1 MTNTNT
7 APDHVTAMTHLD
19 REPTSFDSYK
29 DRYKTIR
36 MQRTDGVLELYFHSD
51 GGPLQW
57 SLLAHNEFEDAF
69 LEIGR
74 DRENDVVIMT
84 GTGDAFSGPAIEPGK
99 HPNRKIMTPE
109 TYDPIQWEGKHLLP
123 NLLSIEAPII
133 AAINGPAVR
142 HAEIPLVSDI
152 VLATEDTFFQDTAH
166 FPGGMV
172 PGDGM
177 HIVMPLLMGPTRA
190 SYFLLTGQKL
200 SVGQAKDIGLVNEV
214 LPRAD
219 LLARARELAAALMLQ
234 PRLVRRYSRTLLT
247 EDLRQRMHGLLGYGL
262 ALEGIARM
270 KG

>member
-1 MTNTNT
+1 MTST
-7 APDHVTAMTHLD
+7 ADHAAAMTHLE
-19 REPTSFDSYK
+19 RGSTSFDSYK

-36 MQRTDGVLELYFHSD
+36 MQRTDGVLELHFHSD

-57 SLLAHNEFEDAF
+57 SLLAHNEFEEAF

-74 DRENDVVIMT
+74 DRENDVIIMT
-84 GTGDAFSGPAIEPGK
+84 GTGDEFSGPAIAPGQ

-109 TYDPIQWEGKHLLP
+109 TYDPIQWEGKQLLP
-123 NLLSIEAPII
+123 NLLSIQAPII

-152 VLATEDTFFQDTAH
+152 VLAAEDTYFQDTAH

-177 HIVMPLLMGPTRA
+177 HIVMPLLMGSTRA
-190 SYFLLTGQKL
+190 SYFLLTGQRL
-200 SVGQAKDIGLVNEV
+200 SVAEARDIGLVNEV
-214 LPRAD
+214 LPRAE
-219 LLARARELAAALMLQ
+219 LLGRARELAATLMAQ
-234 PRLVRRYSRTLLT
+234 PRLVRRYTRTVLT

-270 KG
+270 KS